1 MPRKNSEELLSS
13 KQILRDSQGRHI
25 TYLRL
30 AITDRCNLRCNY
42 CMPAEGI
49 QLYPRQD
56 ILSYDE
62 LERIVLIFTQL
73 GITKIR
79 ITGGEPFARRD
90 AIQFLKKIRRI
101 PYPLK
106 LFITTNG
113 VLAAK
118 FFSELSSVNPEGINL
133 SLDTL
138 KKNRFYQITRRNGF
152 DHLKQFLKDLLKS
165 NIPLKIN
172 TVIQSGINEDE
183 IISIAR
189 LAEKNP
195 VEVRFIERMP
205 FNGYPGHNE
214 TLYSG
219 IGIEN
224 QLRDHFKEMKKVKTA
239 AHSTSRL
246 FQINGFR
253 GMIGIIA
260 GYSRTFCSSCNR
272 IRVSTQ
278 GHVKT
283 CLYAPPALNL
293 KILLRAGCTDD
304 QIKIQLINA
313 VKNRYKDG
321 IVAEKHNGQKVYNS
335 MSVIGG

>member
-1 MPRKNSEELLSS
+1 MPRENSEELLSS
-13 KQILRDSQGRHI
+13 TQILTDSQGRHI

-49 QLYPRQD
+49 QLYPRHD

-73 GITKIR
+73 GITKVR

-118 FFSELSSVNPEGINL
+118 FFSELISVNPEGINL

-152 DHLKQFLKDLLKS
+152 DHLKQFLSDILNSK
-165 NIPLKIN
+165 IPLKIN

-189 LAEKNP
+189 LAEEYP

-205 FNGYPGHNE
+205 FNGHSGNHEN
-214 TLYSG
+214 LYTG
-219 IGIEN
+219 TGIEN
-224 QLRDHFKEMKKVKTA
+224 QLRAHFLEMKKLKSDE
-239 AHSTSRL
+239 HSTSRL
-246 FQINGFR
+246 FKINGFR
-253 GMIGIIA
+253 GKIGIIS

-293 KILLRAGCTDD
+293 KLLLRTGCTDE

-313 VKNRYKDG
+313 VKRRYKDG
-321 IVAEKHNGQKVYNS
+321 IVAEKQNGQKIYNS